1 MARVTIA
8 LALAALLSACASTP
22 QVKTVYVPQEP
33 VYVPR
38 PTLAIE
44 HLDPSASAAQV
55 FQAYE
60 SSLLTCI
67 GYAKQL
73 EAAQRITPQ
82 Q

>member
-22 QVKTVYVPQEP
+22 QVKKVYVPQEP

-38 PTLAIE
+38 PPLAVE

-55 FQAYE
+55 FEAFE
-60 SSLLTCI
+60 RSLITCMK
-67 GYAKQL
+67 YAKQL
-73 EAAQRITPQ
+73 ETAQRITPQ